1 MGAKGTMLS
10 PSKSAKPATI
20 MNAQTATFAKMF
32 FSAMGRAGKE
42 MGGMGGAW
50 TNGANGT
57 RAGEETGMGGEGGGR
72 ERGGEDVCEDE

>member
-1 MGAKGTMLS
+1 
-10 PSKSAKPATI
+10 
-20 MNAQTATFAKMF
+20 
-32 FSAMGRAGKE
+32 